1 MCKLNWTVCPSS
13 AYVIRERTDIL
24 GRIDARL
31 LKLGIELP
39 APAAARAARI
49 QMAKIAGGFLFV
61 SGQLPSWNGELR
73 YVGKVG
79 REFDLAQAQAAARL
93 SALNVLAH
101 ARAALGG
108 DLDRIVEI
116 VGLRGYVNVTPDFID
131 ISQVVNG
138 ASDLM
143 AEIFGGAGA
152 HTRTA
157 VGVAMMPYNVAIEV
171 EGQFLI
177 A

>member
-1 MCKLNWTVCPSS
+1 M
-13 AYVIRERTDIL
+13 

-31 LKLGIELP
+31 IELGIELP
-39 APAAARAARI
+39 VPPPPRAARI
-49 QMAKIAGGFLFV
+49 LMAKVAGGFLFV

-79 REFDLAQAQAAARL
+79 REFNFLDAQAAARL

-101 ARAALGG
+101 ARAALDG
-108 DLDRIVEI
+108 DLDRISEV
-116 VGLRGYVNVTPDFID
+116 VCLRGYVNVAPDFIE
-131 ISQVVNG
+131 ISQSVNG

-143 AEIFGGAGA
+143 AEIFGAAGA

-157 VGVAMMPYNVAIEV
+157 IGVAMMPYNAAIEV
-171 EGQFLI
+171 EAQFLLV
-177 A
+177 

>member
-1 MCKLNWTVCPSS
+1 
-13 AYVIRERTDIL
+13 L

-31 LKLGIELP
+31 AELGIELP
-39 APAAARAARI
+39 KAAAARAARF

-79 REFDLAQAQAAARL
+79 LEFDLAQAKAAARL
-93 SALNVLAH
+93 SALNVLAQ
-101 ARAALGG
+101 ARLVLDG
-108 DLDRIVEI
+108 DLDRIAEV
-116 VGLRGYVNVTPDFID
+116 VCLRGYVNVAPEFIE
-131 ISQVVNG
+131 ISQAVNG

-143 AEIFGGAGA
+143 AEIFGAAGA

-157 VGVAMMPYNVAIEV
+157 IGVAMMPYNAAIEV
-171 EGQFLI
+171 EGQFLL

>member
-1 MCKLNWTVCPSS
+1 
-13 AYVIRERTDIL
+13 L

-31 LKLGIELP
+31 KELGIELP
-39 APAAARAARI
+39 AAAATRAARI

-93 SALNVLAH
+93 SALNVLAQ
-101 ARAALGG
+101 ARLALGG
-108 DLDRIVEI
+108 DLDRIAEI
-116 VGLRGYVNVTPDFID
+116 VCLRGYVNVAPDFTD
-131 ISQVVNG
+131 ISQSVNG

-143 AEIFGGAGA
+143 VEIFGAAGA

-157 VGVAMMPYNVAIEV
+157 VGVAMMPYNAAIEV

-177 A
+177 V

>member
-1 MCKLNWTVCPSS
+1 M
-13 AYVIRERTDIL
+13 
-24 GRIDARL
+24 GRIDTRL
-31 LKLGIELP
+31 SELGIELP
-39 APAAARAARI
+39 SPPPPRTARI
-49 QMAKIAGGFLFV
+49 VMAKIAGGFLFV

-79 REFDLAQAQAAARL
+79 REFDLKAAQEAGRL

-108 DLDRIVEI
+108 DLDRIAEVAC
-116 VGLRGYVNVTPDFID
+116 LRGYVNVAPDFID
-131 ISQVVNG
+131 IAQSVNG

-143 AEIFGGAGA
+143 TDVFGAAGA

-157 VGVAMMPYNVAIEV
+157 IGVAMMPYNAAIEV
-171 EGQFLI
+171 EAQFLI
-177 A
+177 G

>member
-1 MCKLNWTVCPSS
+1 
-13 AYVIRERTDIL
+13 L
-24 GRIDARL
+24 GRTDARL
-31 LKLGIELP
+31 KELGIELP
-39 APAAARAARI
+39 AAAATRAARI

-93 SALNVLAH
+93 SALNVLAQ
-101 ARAALGG
+101 ARLALGG
-108 DLDRIVEI
+108 DLDRIAEV
-116 VGLRGYVNVTPDFID
+116 VCLRGYVNVAPDFID
-131 ISQVVNG
+131 ISQSVNG

-143 AEIFGGAGA
+143 SEIFGAAGA

-157 VGVAMMPYNVAIEV
+157 VGVAMMPYNAAIEV

-177 A
+177 V